1 MNLSL
6 NFEQAIEDRDRAL
19 ARVSQHAEDA
29 HPGFLERARAFIVAY
44 LQEHGPTPGE
54 VLTLACKAA
63 GIRSHDD
70 RAFGAVYLGLARA
83 GRIKKVGTVPRMR
96 GHKTAGGNVWDLTA

>member
-1 MNLSL
+1 MQPSL
-6 NFEQAIEDRDRAL
+6 DFTAAIKDRDLAI

-29 HPGFLERARAFIVAY
+29 HPGFLEQAKAFIVAY
-44 LQEHGPTPGE
+44 LAVHGPTPGE

-83 GRIKKVGTVPRMR
+83 GRIVQVGSVRRAR
-96 GHKTAGGNVWDLTA
+96 GHGTQGGSIWDLSR